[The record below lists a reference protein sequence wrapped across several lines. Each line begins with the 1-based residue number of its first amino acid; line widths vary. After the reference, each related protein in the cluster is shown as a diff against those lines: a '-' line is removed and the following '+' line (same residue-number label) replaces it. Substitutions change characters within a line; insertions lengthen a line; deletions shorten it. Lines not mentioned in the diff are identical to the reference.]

1 MMMTE
6 RLPWTSFRG
15 RALLVMVLALFIL
28 STFSRAARPNP
39 VLPLS
44 SPSESNQK
52 AIESEEIEVEVNCET
67 TGEEEECLMRR
78 TLAAHIDYI
87 YTQKQKN

>member
-1 MMMTE
+1 MTE
-6 RLPWTSFRG
+6 RPPSTNFRG
-15 RALLVMVLALFIL
+15 RALILIVLALFL
-28 STFSRAARPNP
+28 LDTFSRAARPNP

-44 SPSESNQK
+44 SPPESDLK
-52 AIESEEIEVEVNCET
+52 AIEYKEIEMEENCER
-67 TGEEEECLMRR
+67 TGEAEGCLMRR